1 MSDKLQFV
9 APLPRLDDHRQMEV
23 CRTSA
28 LMTTA
33 HCALDGET
41 PIPGKR
47 SSNRMPKSVEVRV
60 KVARK
65 QADLPRFV
73 VIRSSVLKPWGIS
86 KTSTVE
92 VAINNVRVERRTL
105 KRWDDD
111 RWFLSITE
119 KDCVRLGVDTG
130 STVRLNLKLASAD
143 LPEELATLLQTD
155 RAAAAFWAKLTSS
168 QQRMLRDEIASAK
181 QSATR
186 ARRARKALL
195 T

>member
-1 MSDKLQFV
+1 
-9 APLPRLDDHRQMEV
+9 
-23 CRTSA
+23 
-28 LMTTA
+28 
-33 HCALDGET
+33 
-41 PIPGKR
+41 
-47 SSNRMPKSVEVRV
+47 MPKSVEVTV

-65 QADLPRFV
+65 QEDLPRFV

-86 KTSTVE
+86 RTTTVE
-92 VAINNVRVERRTL
+92 VAINNIRVERRTV
-105 KRWDDD
+105 KRWDDE

-119 KDCVRLGVDTG
+119 KDCVRLGIDTG
-130 STVRLNLKLASAD
+130 SAIQLNLKLASAD
-143 LPEELATLLQTD
+143 LPKELATLIQID
-155 RAAAAFWAKLTSS
+155 RAAAALWAKLTSS

>member
-1 MSDKLQFV
+1 M
-9 APLPRLDDHRQMEV
+9 RLRFPA
-23 CRTSA
+23 TLS
-28 LMTTA
+28 
-33 HCALDGET
+33 
-41 PIPGKR
+41 K
-47 SSNRMPKSVEVRV
+47 NRMPKSVEVTV

-65 QADLPRFV
+65 QEDLPRFV

-86 KTSTVE
+86 RTTTVE
-92 VAINNVRVERRTL
+92 VAINNIRVERRTV
-105 KRWDDD
+105 KRWDDE

-119 KDCVRLGVDTG
+119 KDCVRLGIDTG
-130 STVRLNLKLASAD
+130 SAIQLNLKLASAD
-143 LPEELATLLQTD
+143 LPKELATLIQID
-155 RAAAAFWAKLTSS
+155 RAAAALWAKLTSS